1 MPISEARRRGNDKY
15 NAKCDSI
22 TIRPLKDKGTA
33 IRQAAQTAGE
43 SLQGYILKA
52 IDDRMQ
58 SEQADEQAEG

>member
-33 IRQAAQTAGE
+33 IRTAAQTAGE

-52 IDDRMQ
+52 VEQRMERDAQ
-58 SEQADEQAEG
+58 QDA

>member
-33 IRQAAQTAGE
+33 IRQAARAAGE

-52 IDDRMQ
+52 VDDRMERDAQ
-58 SEQADEQAEG
+58 DAQDA